1 MKIVTACGSGL
12 GSSLMVSM
20 KVSEILKKLHCKAD
34 VSHSDLSSVIF
45 TNADIYI
52 LSKDIAESIEAQRL
66 DQNKV
71 ISLSNILDEEELTEK
86 LKSKLMQ

>member
-20 KVSEILKKLHCKAD
+20 KVSDILKKLNFEAE

-71 ISLSNILDEEELTEK
+71 IALSNILDEEELTEK